1 MMSARLRL
9 FVAIAAVAALAGC
22 KSKGDIV
29 VEEGIGITALRTV
42 CPAVGVPDHTGDI
55 TLFTTPGART
65 ADAIDVT
72 ANITNL
78 KLNCNEAG
86 TGDIYATVDFDVFA
100 RRTDVGSSRSVT
112 LPYFSTVVRGGTA
125 VLAKRVGTVTL
136 NFAPGQERAQA
147 RATAG
152 AVIDRAEATLPQD
165 IRNKITRKRKSGDYD
180 AAIDPLT
187 LPDVKAALAR
197 ASFELLIGFQL
208 DDKQLAYN
216 ATR

>member
-1 MMSARLRL
+1 MSARLRL
-9 FVAIAAVAALAGC
+9 FVAIAAFAALAGC

-29 VEEGIGITALRTV
+29 VEEGIGITALRSV
-42 CPAVGVPDHTGDI
+42 CPAVGVPDFTGDI
-55 TLFTTPGART
+55 TLFTAPGVRT
-65 ADAIDVT
+65 ANAIDLT

-78 KLNCNEAG
+78 KMNCNEAG
-86 TGDIYATVDFDVFA
+86 AGDIYANVGFDVFA
-100 RRTDVGSSRSVT
+100 RRTDVSGARTVS
-112 LPYFSTVVRGGTA
+112 LPYFSTVVRGGSA

-147 RATAG
+147 HGSAG
-152 AVIDRAEATLPQD
+152 AVINRVEATLPQD

-187 LPDVKAALAR
+187 LPEVKAALAR